1 MVDPPRVS
9 RSPDRWPDRPV
20 SVPGQSTPWC
30 SANRLSSID
39 TIASFMVLAI
49 WSVGTSNR
57 RWEYSQAIR
66 FPAASTIVETCGTS
80 PSRICADS
88 SATTSNARLNNSPT
102 PPAIG
107 NINAAATSPA
117 NRQHPASLV
126 TAAEVGVRSDIRELS
141 AAWPRDCGECPQR
154 IAFDVGVFGGGQLAG
169 PTTNQAYGSAW
180 PGYRERRRPESQP
193 ALGPMD

>member
-1 MVDPPRVS
+1 MVDLPGGWAAPYGEQY
-9 RSPDRWPDRPV
+9 RPL
-20 SVPGQSTPWC
+20 SVHGQSNPWC

-39 TIASFMVLAI
+39 TMASFMVLAI

-107 NINAAATSPA
+107 KINAAASSAA

-126 TAAEVGVRSDIRELS
+126 TVAEVGARSDIPELS
-141 AAWPRDCGECPQR
+141 VARPRDCGECQNASPL
-154 IAFDVGVFGGGQLAG
+154 IFGA
-169 PTTNQAYGSAW
+169 
-180 PGYRERRRPESQP
+180 
-193 ALGPMD
+193 

>member
-9 RSPDRWPDRPV
+9 RVADREPARPL

-39 TIASFMVLAI
+39 TMASFIVLAI

-66 FPAASTIVETCGTS
+66 FPGASTIVETCGTS

-102 PPAIG
+102 PPATG
-107 NINAAATSPA
+107 NINAAASSAA
-117 NRQHPASLV
+117 NRQHPASLLTV
-126 TAAEVGVRSDIRELS
+126 AEVGARSDMPELS
-141 AAWPRDCGECPQR
+141 AAQPGDCGEM
-154 IAFDVGVFGGGQLAG
+154 
-169 PTTNQAYGSAW
+169 PTTD
-180 PGYRERRRPESQP
+180 R
-193 ALGPMD
+193 L